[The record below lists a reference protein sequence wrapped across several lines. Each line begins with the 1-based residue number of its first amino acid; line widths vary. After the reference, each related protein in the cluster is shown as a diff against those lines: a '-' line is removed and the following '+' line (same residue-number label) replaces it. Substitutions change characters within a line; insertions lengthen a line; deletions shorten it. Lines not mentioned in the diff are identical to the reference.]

1 MINGIKWQGNFPNKF
16 ISIWN
21 KNYITCSGSSLMSKT
36 EDHKMENVQVGII
49 LKEIQNQ

>member
-1 MINGIKWQGNFPNKF
+1 MLRILADKK
-16 ISIWN
+16 
-21 KNYITCSGSSLMSKT
+21 KKKTCSGSSLMSKT